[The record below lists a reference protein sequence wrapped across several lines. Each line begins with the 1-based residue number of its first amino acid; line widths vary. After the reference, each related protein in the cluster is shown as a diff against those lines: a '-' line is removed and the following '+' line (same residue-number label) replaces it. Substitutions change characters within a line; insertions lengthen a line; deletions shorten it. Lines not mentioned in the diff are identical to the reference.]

1 MVRTRIYIDSVLD
14 RDTVRVLISTDG
26 KTETPVIMEMAALE
40 KLLEEKNEFWRTVEV
55 RRKGQ
60 TRKLRVL
67 KRDIEGE
74 AITFD
79 RTETPFFEKL
89 VKDHGGRFSLTDE
102 GDVRRV
108 KKGRIKDGLKK
119 PSRSRGTLRQKLER
133 RKKTLRRR
141 RRVNR

>member
-67 KRDIEGE
+67 KRDIEN
-74 AITFD
+74 
-79 RTETPFFEKL
+79 
-89 VKDHGGRFSLTDE
+89 
-102 GDVRRV
+102 
-108 KKGRIKDGLKK
+108 
-119 PSRSRGTLRQKLER
+119 GTL
-133 RKKTLRRR
+133 
-141 RRVNR
+141 